1 MTLAAKKIKAKRKRK
16 TDPKL
21 NSETIVKI
29 AKTME
34 HKPKPEANELIMSK
48 RTLDIAKI
56 RVFSVI

>member
-1 MTLAAKKIKAKRKRK
+1 MTLAVKKLKVKRKRK

-56 RVFSVI
+56 RDFSAI